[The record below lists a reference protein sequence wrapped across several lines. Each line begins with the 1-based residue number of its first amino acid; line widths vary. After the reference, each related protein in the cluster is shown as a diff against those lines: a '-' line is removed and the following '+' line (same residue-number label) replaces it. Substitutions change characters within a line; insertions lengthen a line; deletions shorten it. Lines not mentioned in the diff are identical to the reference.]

1 MRPTNTSPTA
11 ASGFQRWNSPVPYIF
26 GGLAVMLGFI
36 ALALII
42 LVCSC
47 CKSSANSSSDTV
59 EKPAKAVNSP
69 VDTEPK
75 IVVIMAGDDIP
86 TYLAKPV
93 SSTLHGDQQMKGQD
107 SGDKD
112 IVGLPSFVFSTPLC
126 ECPVLPLPTVME
138 SSQLSGGH
146 REHPSRNGEGDHGM
160 APFKHNED
168 EDEDE
173 DDNKCSSYKKAYN
186 QVGKKRRK
194 NAASTGKGTSAANS
208 ASSRVQGLPRS
219 YKIGYDGGRVDGP
232 MW

>member
-93 SSTLHGDQQMKGQD
+93 SSTLHG
-107 SGDKD
+107 
-112 IVGLPSFVFSTPLC
+112 
-126 ECPVLPLPTVME
+126 
-138 SSQLSGGH
+138 H

-160 APFKHNED
+160 APFKHN